1 MEARLAA
8 GMTGE
13 GAIIPF
19 RDAAIEPTS
28 CFFLPGRSLPAELT
42 HRLRAA
48 GPPLNHFYVK
58 SVMHTDWPHFF
69 RPATASDHPPLLLLH
84 GTGGTENDLVA
95 LADRISPGS
104 AILSP
109 RGHVNEH
116 GAARFFPRLGEG
128 VFDPAAVVPR
138 IEELA
143 GFIAASLL
151 RYQLNTSPRGL
162 VALGFSNGANAAAAL
177 LQLRP
182 DVPLAGAILLRPMV
196 VLEHP
201 AAPGSLAGRRVLL
214 LNGAQD
220 PIVSRSCFAQAA
232 PQSKPTFI
240 PTPATVWCPTILS
253 APAHFSAT
261 ADESISA
268 FDERAG
274 LGGHPKPV

>member
-1 MEARLAA
+1 
-8 GMTGE
+8 
-13 GAIIPF
+13 
-19 RDAAIEPTS
+19 
-28 CFFLPGRSLPAELT
+28 
-42 HRLRAA
+42 
-48 GPPLNHFYVK
+48 
-58 SVMHTDWPHFF
+58 MHTDWPHFF

-95 LADRISPGS
+95 LAHRISPGS

-220 PIVSRSCFAQAA
+220 PIVSLDHPPRLAELLRAGG
-232 PQSKPTFI
+232 
-240 PTPATVWCPTILS
+240 ATVETHLHPHAGHGLV
-253 APAHFSAT
+253 P
-261 ADESISA
+261 D
-268 FDERAG
+268 DLVRARTF
-274 LGGHPKPV
+274 LGDS